1 MYLIITLSVRLMDIT
16 KRLQPTFFA
25 IGPDILTG
33 VEIDRRPTA
42 GEAPPYA
49 RILGVEMPW
58 ADGKVIDEILQ

>member
-1 MYLIITLSVRLMDIT
+1 MDIT

-25 IGPDILTG
+25 IGPDIRTG

-49 RILGVEMPW
+49 KILGVGIPGT
-58 ADGKVIDEILQ
+58 DRKVIDDILQ